1 MFSPSRMMS
10 LGLPL
15 LLGYLTWS
23 TIDTGAGGLGMLT
36 APPASVQYRV
46 RDGGAPLEVSSRD
59 PFSQEVQEKVAGLL
73 SGPASAVLG
82 SAAVGDPTKKS
93 KEDKDEMRL
102 MGTAI
107 MGKLRLA
114 IIDGKRLR
122 EGDRYRGLWV
132 AVIAAERVILTD
144 AQGRNLILKLD
155 VATSDE
161 IELAVAALTP
171 VSARKSNAPTAKP
184 DPPPLHRGLAALTGS
199 GGQKE
204 ILRMLGIPES

>member
-1 MFSPSRMMS
+1 M
-10 LGLPL
+10 
-15 LLGYLTWS
+15 
-23 TIDTGAGGLGMLT
+23 
-36 APPASVQYRV
+36 
-46 RDGGAPLEVSSRD
+46 
-59 PFSQEVQEKVAGLL
+59 
-73 SGPASAVLG
+73 
-82 SAAVGDPTKKS
+82 GDPTKNPK
-93 KEDKDEMRL
+93 KDKDEMRL

-122 EGDRYRGLWV
+122 EGERYRGLKV

-161 IELAVAALTP
+161 IELAVAAPTP
-171 VSARKSNAPTAKP
+171 GARGKPTAPAAKP
-184 DPPPLHRGLAALTGS
+184 EPPPLHRGLAALTGS
-199 GGQKE
+199 GGQKD